1 VIDTALRPSRATV
14 ILLEWRA
21 PVGTNTAST
30 GTVAASA
37 RAGLEVKPRRRID
50 AFPYVLLLPSVA
62 LIALINLYPF
72 ASGFLYSLW
81 NGTLIQVGDFVGPA
95 NYVQILT
102 QADFQHALWFSALFA
117 FFGVFGSYAIGF
129 ALALILNQDLPARGF
144 FRIALMLP
152 WIIPSIVSIV
162 SWRWLIG
169 DQTGLINQALH
180 LIGIG
185 PIYFLSTAN
194 WAIFSVIVVKIWRSF
209 PFMMLSLLAALQA
222 INRDLYEATAVDGAG
237 RWQSFCYITFPL
249 VLPISIV
256 LWILMTIFSVND
268 FETPWL
274 LTQGGPSNA
283 TENLSVLAYRYTF
296 YRSAVGIGASISFV
310 TMLIL
315 MIFAVIL
322 LRQQRETD

>member
-1 VIDTALRPSRATV
+1 MRTNT
-14 ILLEWRA
+14 
-21 PVGTNTAST
+21 VGTDPI
-30 GTVAASA
+30 VASA
-37 RAGLEVKPRRRID
+37 GAGFGAKRGRRFD
-50 AFPYVLLLPSVA
+50 AFPYLLILPSIA
-62 LIALINLYPF
+62 LIAIINLYPF
-72 ASGFLYSLW
+72 ATGFLYSLW
-81 NGTLIQVGDFVGPA
+81 SGTLIQSGEFVGLA
-95 NYVQILT
+95 NYAQILT

-129 ALALILNQDLPARGF
+129 ALALILNQDVPGRGF

-169 DQTGLINQALH
+169 DQTGLINQLLH
-180 LIGIG
+180 VVGVG
-185 PIYFLSTAN
+185 PIYFLSTTG
-194 WAIFSVIVVKIWRSF
+194 WAMSSVIVVKIWRSF

-237 RWQSFCYITFPL
+237 RWQSFRFITFPL

-322 LRQQRETD
+322 LRQQREPDSK